1 MKNKNYIHHMSYLR
15 NSVAY
20 NHGFWGTFVKLC
32 YLQVFFSFF
41 QKLIFQ
47 VVRGVKGQKK
57 VQNDKEFCLSRSIS
71 QEPYSIWLSFMVHL
85 CNMIISLDV
94 FFFFFFFILFF
105 FWFFFWGKRAKNGP
119 KWQKICLLCSISQE
133 PNTYD
138 CHLWCTCVKW

>member
-1 MKNKNYIHHMSYLR
+1 MKNKNYIHHMLYLR

-71 QEPYSIWLSFMVHL
+71 QEPYSIWLSLMVHL

-94 FFFFFFFILFF
+94 LFF
-105 FWFFFWGKRAKNGP
+105 FHFFKIFVFWVVSEVRG
-119 KWQKICLLCSISQE
+119 QKMVQNDKKFVYCAPYLRNQTHMIVI
-133 PNTYD
+133 YGA
-138 CHLWCTCVKW
+138 HV

>member
-94 FFFFFFFILFF
+94 FFFFFFHFF
-105 FWFFFWGKRAKNGP
+105 KIFVFWVVSGVRG
-119 KWQKICLLCSISQE
+119 QKMVQNDKKFVYCAPYLRNQTHMIVI
-133 PNTYD
+133 YGA
-138 CHLWCTCVKW
+138 HV

>member
-71 QEPYSIWLSFMVHL
+71 QEPYSIWLSLMVHL

-94 FFFFFFFILFF
+94 FFFFHFFKIFV
-105 FWFFFWGKRAKNGP
+105 FWVVSEVRG
-119 KWQKICLLCSISQE
+119 QKMVQNDKKFVYCAPYLRNQTHMIVI
-133 PNTYD
+133 YGA
-138 CHLWCTCVKW
+138 HV

>member
-94 FFFFFFFILFF
+94 FFFFFFNFLKIFV
-105 FWFFFWGKRAKNGP
+105 FWGVCWVRG
-119 KWQKICLLCSISQE
+119 QKMVQNDKKFVYCAPYLRNQTHMIVI
-133 PNTYD
+133 YGA
-138 CHLWCTCVKW
+138 HV